1 MNGRCHPDNAAA
13 IAAMGSSALKF
24 DVEQEGRVFIH
35 RHCLFFA
42 SQILLLRLWLGQGEE
57 PE

>member
-1 MNGRCHPDNAAA
+1 
-13 IAAMGSSALKF
+13 MGSSALKF